1 LGSLFEYNHDSL
13 NFLSKCAQEYGDV
26 VFCKGS
32 LFSFYLLNHPEYIQE
47 VLVTKSNQFGKFA
60 RWEWT
65 RRLLGNGLLTSEGE
79 FWQRQRRLIQPAFH
93 RERIFAYG
101 QVMVDYTQQLINS
114 WQDGE
119 TRDFYGDMLALTL
132 EIIAKTLFEIDLKE
146 VVEEIGK
153 ALKNS
158 IEYFEAPSNNL
169 LLFLL
174 PDWFPTSTNL
184 RYVKA
189 VQLLDDIV
197 YTTICQRR
205 ASGQDKRDLLSML
218 LQIQDEDGTKM
229 SDKQVRDEVIGML
242 IAGRETTALVLS
254 WTWYL
259 LSQHPEVESKL
270 LEELQTILAGRT
282 PTIADLPQLR
292 YTERVV
298 MEVMRLYPPIA
309 TVVRTALQ
317 NCEVAGYPLRAGDT
331 IMMSQWVMH
340 HDPRYF
346 NDPEVFNPDRWEGD
360 LARRL
365 PVFAYFPFS
374 GGPMICIGKS
384 FAMMELVLLVA
395 TIAQKFRL
403 TVAPDQQ
410 VTLCNPFLV
419 RPKNRIKMLL
429 NKR

>member
-1 LGSLFEYNHDSL
+1 
-13 NFLSKCAQEYGDV
+13 
-26 VFCKGS
+26 
-32 LFSFYLLNHPEYIQE
+32 
-47 VLVTKSNQFGKFA
+47 
-60 RWEWT
+60 
-65 RRLLGNGLLTSEGE
+65 
-79 FWQRQRRLIQPAFH
+79 
-93 RERIFAYG
+93 
-101 QVMVDYTQQLINS
+101 M
-114 WQDGE
+114 
-119 TRDFYGDMLALTL
+119 
-132 EIIAKTLFEIDLKE
+132 
-146 VVEEIGK
+146 
-153 ALKNS
+153 
-158 IEYFEAPSNNL
+158 
-169 LLFLL
+169 
-174 PDWFPTSTNL
+174 
-184 RYVKA
+184 
-189 VQLLDDIV
+189 
-197 YTTICQRR
+197 
-205 ASGQDKRDLLSML
+205 
-218 LQIQDEDGTKM
+218 
-229 SDKQVRDEVIGML
+229 
-242 IAGRETTALVLS
+242 
-254 WTWYL
+254 
-259 LSQHPEVESKL
+259 
-270 LEELQTILAGRT
+270 AGRT

-317 NCEVAGYPLRAGDT
+317 NCEVAGYPVRAGDT

>member
-1 LGSLFEYNHDSL
+1 MITGSEAKNTGSYPSGPEGHFLLGSLFEYNHDSL
-13 NFLSKCAQEYGDV
+13 NFLSKCAQKYGDV

-32 LFSFYLLNHPEYIQE
+32 LFSFYLLNHPDYIQE
-47 VLVTKSNQFGKFA
+47 VLVTKSNQFGISP

-65 RRLLGNGLLTSEGE
+65 WRLLGNGLLTSEGE

-93 RERIFAYG
+93 RERIFGYG

-132 EIIAKTLFEIDLKE
+132 EIIAKTLFEIDEKE

-189 VQLLDDIV
+189 VQLLENIV
-197 YTTICQRR
+197 YTTLNQRR
-205 ASGQDKRDLLSML
+205 SSGQDKGDLLSML

-242 IAGRETTALVLS
+242 IAGRESTALVLS

-270 LEELQTILAGRT
+270 LEELQTNLAGRT

-298 MEVMRLYPPIA
+298 MEVMR
-309 TVVRTALQ
+309 
-317 NCEVAGYPLRAGDT
+317 
-331 IMMSQWVMH
+331 
-340 HDPRYF
+340 
-346 NDPEVFNPDRWEGD
+346 
-360 LARRL
+360 
-365 PVFAYFPFS
+365 
-374 GGPMICIGKS
+374 
-384 FAMMELVLLVA
+384 
-395 TIAQKFRL
+395 
-403 TVAPDQQ
+403 
-410 VTLCNPFLV
+410 
-419 RPKNRIKMLL
+419 
-429 NKR
+429 